1 MKKFIFLVCAACLM
15 LQEATVAQTPLP
27 VDPEVKVGR
36 LDNGLTYY
44 IRHNEYPKDRAYM
57 YIAQRV
63 GAVLEEDSQNGLAHF
78 LEHMAFNGTKNFP
91 GKGIIDYL
99 ERQGVKFGENINAYT
114 STDETVYNLDNVPT
128 TDPVVVDSALLVLH
142 DWSGFISLEPKEIDS
157 ERGVIRE
164 EWRTRDSGDNRT
176 YNATNKVIMA
186 GTPYAVRDVI
196 GDTVVINNFT
206 YQELRDYYH
215 KWYRPDLQGIVVVGD
230 IDPEVI
236 EQKIKEMWSDIPAKV
251 NPAERKY
258 FPLPLHG
265 KEPIVSI
272 AQDPEATRNRIELF
286 YRRQAIPREFTSTQE
301 CYMQSL
307 VLNLATSVMDLRFQE
322 MSSKADSPFAAAGSA
337 DYREVPLVSEFLFVA
352 VPKNGKFLESYNALV
367 DEAEKLRRWGVTAS
381 ELEVVKQDMLKSAE
395 DAYNSRTTC
404 RSGNYVQS
412 YVRSFIDGTDIMSQ
426 EQKYQLLQQVLP
438 FITKEVVDQMV
449 GMVIND
455 NPVISVMAPSAET
468 SIPSKEELKKIL
480 ADVSTKELVKYEE
493 VSYDKPLVADV
504 PASGKIV
511 SSEAGPMGST
521 LLTLSNG
528 IKAYLLPTDH
538 EADKVSL
545 KAVSF
550 GGASLLSAEE
560 SYLAEYANYFVSR
573 YGLGDFSASDLTK
586 VLAGKSVNVS
596 TTISTNTEAVYG
608 NCAKGDF
615 ETMLQ
620 CVYLGFKGVREDAD
634 AHASSLSMIR
644 MQLEN
649 LEKNPDYIMQK
660 EITKTMY
667 GVNPYVKDLELE
679 DLEKLTMERCIK
691 IYKERFS
698 NAGDFTFFF
707 VGDMDIEAVKPMI
720 AQWLG
725 SLPVAATREK
735 AIDRNIVPQTGKVD
749 NTFEKEMATTKVSSW
764 TLYSGENKEYD
775 RKFLT
780 SADFLNSILRM
791 RYLDTIREDE
801 GGSYG
806 VSSHFSASNYLRY
819 TYNLQISFDT
829 DPEKIDKLYPII
841 EREIQKIADE
851 GPDAAQLQKVKDNEL
866 NTLANMLKRNS
877 YWMSCLSDFVVLG
890 IDKANGEKELLESI
904 SGDDVKAA
912 AAKILAQKNRL
923 TVTMKPKK

>member
-1 MKKFIFLVCAACLM
+1 MKKILFLVCAACLM
-15 LQEATVAQTPLP
+15 LQMSTVAQTQLP
-27 VDPEVKVGR
+27 VDPDVKVGR
-36 LDNGLTYY
+36 LENGLTYY
-44 IRHNEYPKDRAYM
+44 IRHNEYPKDRVYM

-99 ERQGVKFGENINAYT
+99 ERQGVKFGQNINAYT

-128 TDPVVVDSALLVLH
+128 TNPIVVDSALLVLH

-164 EWRTRDSGDNRT
+164 EWRTRDSGNNRT
-176 YNATNKVIMA
+176 YNATNKVIME

-196 GDTVVINNFT
+196 GDTVIINNFT

-230 IDPEVI
+230 IDTEVI

-251 NPAERKY
+251 DPAERKY
-258 FPLPLHG
+258 FALPLLG

-286 YRRQAIPREFTSTQE
+286 YRRQAIPREYASTQE
-301 CYMQSL
+301 YYMQNL
-307 VLNLATSVMDLRFQE
+307 VLDLATSVMSLRFQE
-322 MSSKADSPFAAAGSA
+322 MAAKADAPFAAAGSA
-337 DYREVPLVSEFLFVA
+337 EYLEAPLTSQFLFIA
-352 VPKNGKFLESYNALV
+352 VPKNGKFRESYCVLV

-404 RSGNYVQS
+404 RTGNYVQS
-412 YVRSFIDGTDIMSQ
+412 YVRSFIDGTHIMSQ
-426 EQKYQLLQQVLP
+426 EQEYQLLQQVLP
-438 FITKEVVDQMV
+438 FITKEVVDQVV
-449 GMVIND
+449 GMVIQD
-455 NPVISVMAPSAET
+455 NPVISVMAPSTET

-493 VSYDKPLVADV
+493 VSYDKPLVANV
-504 PASGKIV
+504 PESGKIV
-511 SSEAGPMGST
+511 TSEAGPMGST

-538 EADKVSL
+538 EADKISF

-550 GGASLLSAEE
+550 GGSSMLSEE
-560 SYLAEYANYFVSR
+560 EAYLAEYVNYFVSR
-573 YGLGDFSASDLTK
+573 YGLGEFSVSDLSK
-586 VLAGKSVNVS
+586 VLAGKSVN
-596 TTISTNTEAVYG
+596 ISTSIGMKTEAING
-608 NCAKGDF
+608 GCAKGDF

-620 CVYLGFKGVREDAD
+620 CVYLGFMGVREDAD
-634 AHASSLSMIR
+634 AHASSLAMIR
-644 MQLEN
+644 TQLEN
-649 LEKNPDYIMQK
+649 LEKNPDYTMTK
-660 EITKTMY
+660 EVGKTMY
-667 GVNPYVKDLELE
+667 GNNPYVKDLELI
-679 DLEKLTMERCIK
+679 DLDKLTMERCIK
-691 IYKERFS
+691 MYKDRFN
-698 NAGDFTFFF
+698 NAGDFTFFI
-707 VGDMDIEAVKPMI
+707 VGDMDIESVKPVI

-725 SLPVAATREK
+725 SLPVTAIREK
-735 AIDRNIVPQTGKVD
+735 TIDRNIVPQSGKID

-775 RKFLT
+775 RKFVT
-780 SADFLNSILRM
+780 SADFLNSVLRM
-791 RYLDTIREDE
+791 RYLETIREDE

-806 VSSHFSASNYLRY
+806 VSSRFSASDQLRY
-819 TYNLQISFDT
+819 TYQLQISFDT

-841 EREIQKIADE
+841 EREIRKIAEE
-851 GPDAAQLQKVKDNEL
+851 GPDEAQLQKVRDNEL

-877 YWMSCLSDFVVLG
+877 YWMSCLSDYVMLG
-890 IDKANGEKELLESI
+890 IDKNKGEKELLESI

-912 AAKILAQKNRL
+912 AVKILGQNNRL

>member
-1 MKKFIFLVCAACLM
+1 MKKFFFLASVMSLM
-15 LQEATVAQTPLP
+15 LQVFAVAQTPLP
-27 VDPEVKVGR
+27 VDPNVKVGK

-44 IRHNEYPKDRAYM
+44 IRHNEYPKDRAYF

-128 TDPVVVDSALLVLH
+128 TDPVVVDSALLILH
-142 DWSGFISLEPKEIDS
+142 DWSGFISLEGKEIDS

-196 GDTVVINNFT
+196 GDTVVINNFS

-215 KWYRPDLQGIVVVGD
+215 KWYRPDLQGIIVVGD

-236 EQKIKEMWSDIPAKV
+236 EQKIKDMWSDIPAKV
-251 NPAERKY
+251 DPAERKF
-258 FPLPLHG
+258 FPLPLLG
-265 KEPIVSI
+265 SEPIISV

-286 YRRQAIPREFTSTQE
+286 YRRPAVPREFTSTQE

-307 VLNLATSVMDLRFQE
+307 VLNLATSVLDLRFQE
-322 MSSKADSPFAAAGSA
+322 MAAKADAPFAAAGSA
-337 DYREVPLVSEFLFVA
+337 DYREAPLTSEFLFVA
-352 VPKNGKFLESYNALV
+352 VPKNGKFLETYNALV

-395 DAYNSRTTC
+395 DAYNSRSTC
-404 RSGNYVQS
+404 RTANYVRS
-412 YVRSFIDGTDIMSQ
+412 YVRAFIDGTDIMSQ
-426 EQKYQLLQQVLP
+426 EQEYKLLQQVLQ
-438 FITKEVVDQMV
+438 FITKDVVNQMV
-449 GMVIND
+449 GMVIKD
-455 NPVISVMAPSAET
+455 NPVVSVMAPSSET
-468 SIPSKEELKKIL
+468 SIPTKEDLKKIL
-480 ADVSTKELVKYEE
+480 ADASAKELVKYEE
-493 VSYDKPLVADV
+493 VSYDKPLVAEV
-504 PASGKIV
+504 PAAGKIV
-511 SSEAGPMGST
+511 STEVGPMGST
-521 LLTLSNG
+521 LITLSNG
-528 IKAYLLPTDH
+528 VKAYLLPTDH
-538 EADKVSL
+538 EADKISL
-545 KAVSF
+545 RAVSF
-550 GGASLLSAEE
+550 GGTSLLSAEDA
-560 SYLAEYANYFVSR
+560 YLAEYANFFISR
-573 YGLGDFSASDLTK
+573 YGLGEFSASDLTK

-596 TTISTNTEAVYG
+596 TNISNLSEAVFG
-608 NCAKGDF
+608 GCAKSDF

-620 CVYLGFKGVREDAD
+620 CVYLGFMGVREDAD
-634 AHASSLSMIR
+634 AHASSLAMIR
-644 MQLEN
+644 TQLEN
-649 LEKNPDYIMQK
+649 LEKNPDFLMQK

-667 GVNPYVKDLELE
+667 GNNPYIKDLELS
-679 DLEKLTMERCIK
+679 DLEKLTMDRCIK
-691 IYKERFS
+691 IYKDRF
-698 NAGDFTFFF
+698 NNVADFTFFI
-707 VGDMDIEAVKPMI
+707 VGDMDIETVKPAI

-725 SLPVAATREK
+725 SLPVKSVREK
-735 AIDRNIVPQTGKVD
+735 AVDRNIVPQKGKID

-764 TLYSGENKEYD
+764 TLYSGENNEYD
-775 RKFLT
+775 RKFTT
-780 SADFLNSILRM
+780 SADFLSSILSM
-791 RYLDTIREDE
+791 CYLDTIREDE

-806 VSSHFSASNYLRY
+806 VSSRFSSSDQLRY
-819 TYNLQISFDT
+819 TYQLQISFDT

-877 YWMSCLSDFVVLG
+877 YWMSCLSDYVMLG
-890 IDKANGEKELLESI
+890 IDKAKGEKELLESI
-904 SGDDVKAA
+904 SAEDVKAA